1 MRKIKFRAWDKEN
14 KEMFNTGTG
23 FNDVPEEIKIESVK
37 RKIKISSVKFI
48 LMQYTGLKDKNE
60 KEIYEGDVVKDV
72 GIIGEIIYVECS
84 FRINPEGNK
93 KIEFTESLLNYDN
106 LEVIGNIHENPEL
119 LTNK

>member
-1 MRKIKFRAWDKEN
+1 MRKIKFRAWDKEKGKIISN
-14 KEMFNTGTG
+14 PIINDIDSATNYIGLNTL
-23 FNDVPEEIKIESVK
+23 FEKFLNRNFKI
-37 RKIKISSVKFI
+37 
-48 LMQYTGLKDKNE
+48 MQFTGLKDKNE

>member
-1 MRKIKFRAWDKEN
+1 MYKRKMKLINKTMRKIKFRAWDKE
-14 KEMFNTGTG
+14 KGMLHYDGIFNSPN
-23 FNDVPEEIKIESVK
+23 FFDNSN
-37 RKIKISSVKFI
+37 
-48 LMQYTGLKDKNE
+48 LMQFTGLKDKNE